1 MIKIP
6 LKPHKWFEE
15 LYGSINSLYNRS
27 FNKATSSIV
36 EKTLNE
42 LLVTNFTLWGYEDEV
57 RRKDVPDKEIAKL
70 KRNIDRENQKRH
82 DLTDKIDML
91 LGEDIEASS
100 KGTHDTLPLNTE
112 TPGSVLDRLSILAL
126 RRYHLKKE
134 TERKDADASHTERC
148 LLMLKEIEERSADLL
163 ISLEELLIAY
173 YSGKKRLKSYKEH
186 KLYNDP
192 SLNPALRKQSS

>member
-1 MIKIP
+1 MINLP

-15 LYGSINSLYNRS
+15 LPDSIDSLYNRS
-27 FNKATSSIV
+27 FNKAVSSIV
-36 EKTLNE
+36 EKNLNE
-42 LLVTNFTLWGYEDEV
+42 LLVTNFTLWGFEDEA
-57 RRKDVPDKEIAKL
+57 RRKDVPDQEIANL

-82 DLTDKIDML
+82 NLIDKIDEL
-91 LGEDIEASS
+91 LREDIKDKS
-100 KGTHDTLPLNTE
+100 KGSNDTLPLNTE
-112 TPGSVLDRLSILAL
+112 TPASILDRLIILAL
-126 RRYHLKKE
+126 RKYHLKKE
-134 TERKDADASHTERC
+134 TERKDTDVSHTKRC
-148 LLMLKEIEERSADLL
+148 ILMLKETEERSADLL